1 MLEMKLEISSK
12 NGLHTLYSYYFL
24 LSDNKTFYQKY
35 PQNIFLVDFFYH
47 VFTVVEIFWLSRR
60 YSFYSFFNFNCRFFF
75 SFSKTLLKLHYTFHF
90 LLFPT
95 THLLAHF
102 LDSLLKTF
110 MFKHLSSKARCL
122 SVSLSSVLALIF

>member
-60 YSFYSFFNFNCRFFF
+60 YSFYSFLISIVDFF
-75 SFSKTLLKLHYTFHF
+75 
-90 LLFPT
+90 
-95 THLLAHF
+95 
-102 LDSLLKTF
+102 
-110 MFKHLSSKARCL
+110 
-122 SVSLSSVLALIF
+122 